1 MKYQVNV
8 SYTWNGEFSI
18 EADSPEEAWEIVKDE
33 TFGDPW
39 SDADGN
45 HAIKL
50 NEVYEWDKAA
60 QERQRK
66 QNLEI
71 LNKYVEDLK

>member
-8 SYTWNGEFSI
+8 SYTWEGEFSV
-18 EADSPEEAWEIVKDE
+18 EADSPKEAWEFVKDD

-39 SDADGN
+39 SDACGN
-45 HAIKL
+45 HVIKL
-50 NEVYEWDKAA
+50 NEVYEWDEAA

-66 QNLEI
+66 ANEEI
-71 LNKYVEDLK
+71 CKKYPIP